1 MRKKFGAGVS
11 DHQIAL
17 ARQEELRARLGPN
30 DAAELQR
37 IAKRS
42 RACVSYSSNRTPNRM
57 ADRKER
63 IANTRR
69 RDRALVMSA
78 TCLVVMLVLALLALI
93 GLAVLAWPM
102 VP

>member
-37 IAKRS
+37 IAKEIARLRELLKQPDAESHGRS
-42 RACVSYSSNRTPNRM
+42 
-57 ADRKER
+57 
-63 IANTRR
+63 
-69 RDRALVMSA
+69 
-78 TCLVVMLVLALLALI
+78 
-93 GLAVLAWPM
+93 
-102 VP
+102 